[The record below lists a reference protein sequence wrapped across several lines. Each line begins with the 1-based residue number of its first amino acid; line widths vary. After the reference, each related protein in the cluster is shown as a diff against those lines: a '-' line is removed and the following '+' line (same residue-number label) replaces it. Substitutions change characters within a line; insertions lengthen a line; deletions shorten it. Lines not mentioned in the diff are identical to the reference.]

1 MKALIFNSGIG
12 KRMGTLTLDK
22 PKCLL
27 RLNNGETLLSRQIRI
42 LRNFGINDFVITTGP
57 YVDDV
62 KTECLKHRNCNFEF
76 VHNDKYIETNY
87 IVSMYNAIC
96 LLNNDF
102 IMLHGDLVFDKR
114 AIRKMLNSR
123 FESTCYINKTKVLPE
138 KDFKGRIKENRLHEV
153 SIKIFDKDCYA
164 LQPLYKFSKNTMIS
178 LSNVVTK
185 YVNNGMVGV
194 YAENAFNEIFPSLN
208 VQPLDYD
215 DCFIEEIDNP
225 DDYEK
230 VSNEIV
236 RFDEKEQD
244 ITFNCKSS
252 ILIIKRLL
260 RLGVSRPLIVCDT
273 FAIKHAF
280 VEIINKKYPHSIIF
294 SDFGP
299 NPTIE
304 MLDKGVYAFKNNN
317 CDSVVSIG
325 GGSSI
330 DIAKCIKV
338 AINNENHANILASN
352 YLFLYTGIPHLC
364 LPSTAGTGSEST
376 SFAVLYKEGIKYSI
390 DNPSL
395 MPESV
400 LFYPSL
406 VASVPLF
413 QKKCTMLDAL
423 CQGIESF
430 WSKGATKSSKKHSL
444 KAIGLV
450 AHNYKKYLENDELAL
465 ANMQKAA
472 NESGKAINI
481 ARTTAAHALSYG
493 LTSLYGI
500 PHGLAVAIILPHVW
514 ALLPEKYKKHNLKPI
529 NRRLN
534 GNDEFQ
540 DGLKGFIQ
548 IYDSLELAN
557 LGNIV
562 NAKNIEYLLYHVNID
577 RLSNFPIVNFDRD
590 LIVNIYSNLST
601 K

>member
-27 RLNNGETLLSRQIRI
+27 KLNNGETLLSRQIRI
-42 LRNFGINDFVITTGP
+42 LSYFGIKDFVITTGP

-62 KTECLKHRNCNFEF
+62 KEECLKHSNCHFDF
-76 VHNDKYIETNY
+76 VHNDKYLETNY
-87 IVSMYNAIC
+87 IVSMYNAIY
-96 LLNNDF
+96 LLEDDF

-114 AIRKMLNSR
+114 AARKMLNSKL
-123 FESTCYINKTKVLPE
+123 ESTCYINKTKPLPE
-138 KDFKGRIKENRLHEV
+138 KDFKGRIKNNRLHEV

-164 LQPLYKFSKNTMIS
+164 LQPLYKFSKKTMIS
-178 LSNVVTK
+178 LSNVVAK
-185 YVNNGMVGV
+185 YVSDGMVNV
-194 YAENAFNEIFPSLN
+194 YAENAFNEILSSLN
-208 VQPLDYD
+208 VHPLDYNN
-215 DCFIEEIDNP
+215 CFIEEIDNP

-230 VSNEIV
+230 VSKEIV
-236 RFDEKEQD
+236 RFDEKEQE
-244 ITFNCKSS
+244 ITFNCKSDTL
-252 ILIIKRLL
+252 ILKRLL
-260 RLGVSRPLIVCDT
+260 RFGVSRPLIVCDA
-273 FAIKHAF
+273 FAVKHAF
-280 VEIINKKYPHSIIF
+280 VEKIKKKYPRSIVF
-294 SDFGP
+294 SDFGS

-304 MLDKGVYAFKNNN
+304 MLDKGVAALKNNN
-317 CDSVVSIG
+317 CDSIVSIG

-330 DIAKCIKV
+330 DIAKCIKI
-338 AINNENHANILASN
+338 AINDKNYANIFVSN
-352 YLFLYTGIPHLC
+352 YPFLYTGIPHLC

-395 MPESV
+395 MPESA

-406 VASVPLF
+406 VSSVPLF

-423 CQGIESF
+423 CQGIESY
-430 WSKGATKSSKKHSL
+430 WSKGGTKSSKKHSL
-444 KAIGLV
+444 KAISLV
-450 AHNYKKYLENDELAL
+450 VHNYKKYLENDELAM

-500 PHGLAVAIILPHVW
+500 PHGLAVALIIPYVW
-514 ALLPEKYKKHNLKPI
+514 LLLPENYRKHNLKSI
-529 NRRLN
+529 NKLLSRN
-534 GNDEFQ
+534 NEFQ
-540 DGLKGFIQ
+540 DGINGFMQ
-548 IYDSLELAN
+548 IYNSLDLINPCELIN
-557 LGNIV
+557 T
-562 NAKNIEYLLYHVNID
+562 KDIEYLLSHVNID

-590 LIVNIYSNLST
+590 LIKNIYLKLS